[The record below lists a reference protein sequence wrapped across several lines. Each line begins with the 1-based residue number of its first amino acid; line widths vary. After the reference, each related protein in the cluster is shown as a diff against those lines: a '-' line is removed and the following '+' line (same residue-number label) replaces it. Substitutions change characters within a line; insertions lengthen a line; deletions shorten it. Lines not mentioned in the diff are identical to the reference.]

1 MNYKGLFYSSDSKD
15 YLSSEL
21 FGISEQ
27 LDSAEIIQE
36 NLNNY

>member
-1 MNYKGLFYSSDSKD
+1 L
-15 YLSSEL
+15 SEL

-27 LDSAEIIQE
+27 LDLAEIIQE